1 MTIRILRTTLFAAL
15 VALTGCADKSSYFS
29 EIAGPDRVVRGG
41 GDYYAPQKNGT
52 QGIDSSNGTQGIDSS
67 NKRPTTVVD
76 SPTSGVLDDTPDP
89 PEPVPEPATFLLFGI
104 GLTGLA
110 VYRRRQRTGE
120 SVQSV

>member
-29 EIAGPDRVVRGG
+29 ETAGPDTVDRDG
-41 GDYYAPQKNGT
+41 GDYYTPQNNGT
-52 QGIDSSNGTQGIDSS
+52 QGIDSSNNG
-67 NKRPTTVVD
+67 PTTVVH

-89 PEPVPEPATFLLFGI
+89 PEPVPEPATFLLFGV

-110 VYRRRQRTGE
+110 VYRRRQRLGE
-120 SVQSV
+120 SVQNV